1 MDSPRVTATYR
12 GGSGVASSVPEFRAG
27 LRRPLHRLRF
37 GSDAVPAGTRPTKVT
52 LTNHKPCS
60 VKHLTIKFEDEQQF
74 ERIKAEK
81 ERRGL
86 TWRGVLVE
94 WSETSSADE

>member
-1 MDSPRVTATYR
+1 VT
-12 GGSGVASSVPEFRAG
+12 
-27 LRRPLHRLRF
+27 
-37 GSDAVPAGTRPTKVT
+37 
-52 LTNHKPCS
+52 
-60 VKHLTIKFEDEQQF
+60 KHLTIKFENEEQF

-94 WSETSSADE
+94 WSETSSATE

>member
-1 MDSPRVTATYR
+1 
-12 GGSGVASSVPEFRAG
+12 
-27 LRRPLHRLRF
+27 
-37 GSDAVPAGTRPTKVT
+37 
-52 LTNHKPCS
+52 

-74 ERIKAEK
+74 ERVKEEK

-94 WSETSSADE
+94 WADTSPASE

>member
-1 MDSPRVTATYR
+1 M
-12 GGSGVASSVPEFRAG
+12 ASSVPEFGAG
-27 LRRPLHRLRF
+27 LRRPLHRVQF
-37 GSDAVPAGTRPTKVT
+37 GPDAVPHSTRPTKLT
-52 LTNHKPCS
+52 LTNHKPCP
-60 VKHLTIKFEDEQQF
+60 VKHLTIKFEDEEQF

-94 WSETSSADE
+94 WSETSSASD

>member
-1 MDSPRVTATYR
+1 M
-12 GGSGVASSVPEFRAG
+12 ASSVPEFGAG

-37 GSDAVPAGTRPTKVT
+37 GSDAVSTDTEPTKLK

-94 WSETSSADE
+94 WSETSSAND

>member
-1 MDSPRVTATYR
+1 M
-12 GGSGVASSVPEFRAG
+12 ASSVPEFRAG
-27 LRRPLHRLRF
+27 LRRPLHQLRF
-37 GSDAVPAGTRPTKVT
+37 GSGAVPAGTRSTKLI
-52 LTNHKPCS
+52 LTNHKLCI

-74 ERIKAEK
+74 ERIKTEK

-94 WSETSSADE
+94 WSETSSADD

>member
-1 MDSPRVTATYR
+1 M
-12 GGSGVASSVPEFRAG
+12 ASSVPEFRAG
-27 LRRPLHRLRF
+27 LRRPLHRVQF
-37 GSDAVPAGTRPTKVT
+37 GPDAVPVGTGLTKLI

-60 VKHLTIKFEDEQQF
+60 VKHLTIKFEDEEQF

-94 WSETSSADE
+94 WSETSSATE

>member
-1 MDSPRVTATYR
+1 
-12 GGSGVASSVPEFRAG
+12 
-27 LRRPLHRLRF
+27 
-37 GSDAVPAGTRPTKVT
+37 
-52 LTNHKPCS
+52 
-60 VKHLTIKFEDEQQF
+60 VKHLTIKLEDEQQF

-94 WSETSSADE
+94 WMETSSAGE

>member
-1 MDSPRVTATYR
+1 
-12 GGSGVASSVPEFRAG
+12 VASSVPEFRAG
-27 LRRPLHRLRF
+27 LQRPLHRLRF
-37 GSDAVPAGTRPTKVT
+37 GSDAVLIDAEPTKLT
-52 LTNHKPCS
+52 LTDYKPCS
-60 VKHLTIKFEDEQQF
+60 VKHLTIKFEDEDQF

-81 ERRGL
+81 QRRGL